1 MNLGLFLSP
10 GDSLEKQKQSGQ
22 LDRFLKYYLKPYSK
36 KFAQIYLF
44 TYGDSGRHYS
54 LPINLKLI
62 PKPKLISNYL
72 YQLILVFIHLKIIRT
87 IDVFRVFQAPGGLP
101 AVISKIFFK
110 KPYVVSNNY
119 DYVCFAKIERRPILA
134 KLLGWIVP
142 LVLWHAHKIITPSL
156 IPNGVDPL
164 VFKPNQSQQEKYLV
178 LSIGRLVRQK
188 NHELLIK
195 VISLSRFKN
204 KIILVIVGSG
214 PLQPQLVKLAQAAGV
229 NLKFI
234 PNLPYQQLLSW
245 YQKATV
251 FCLTSRIEGQSKAL
265 LEAMSSG
272 CACLTTPFSGNIIQ
286 AGVTGLVG
294 KDPQLL
300 AEKLDRLLSD
310 QTLRQNLGRQARQV
324 IIDKFD
330 IKKLVAQEIKLY
342 EK

>member
-10 GDSLEKQKQSGQ
+10 GDSLAKQKQSGQ
-22 LDRFLKYYLKPYSK
+22 LDRFLKYYLQPYSK
-36 KFAQIYLF
+36 EFKQIYLF

-54 LPINLKLI
+54 LPANLTLI
-62 PKPKLISNYL
+62 PKPKLIPNYL
-72 YQLILVFIHLKIIRT
+72 YQLIMVFIHWKIIKT
-87 IDVFRVFQAPGGLP
+87 IDVNRVFQVPGGLP

-110 KPYVVSNNY
+110 KPYLVSNNY
-119 DYVCFAKIERRPILA
+119 DYIYFAKIERRPILA
-134 KLLGWIVP
+134 KLLGLIVP
-142 LVLWHAHKIITPSL
+142 LVLQHAHKIITPSL

-204 KIILVIVGSG
+204 KIKLVIVGSG
-214 PLQPQLVKLAQAAGV
+214 PLRPQLVKLAETSGV

-251 FCLTSRIEGQSKAL
+251 FCLTSRIEGQSKVL

-286 AGVTGLVG
+286 TGVTGLFG

-310 QTLRQNLGRQARQV
+310 ETLRQNLGRRARQV